1 MIYKKR
7 SITCYCIFQKNLLP
21 LQSIIHSNQKE
32 NDRYSCSNI
41 NPSHRLGCLYSSRQK
56 QQ

>member
-1 MIYKKR
+1 MIYKKYP
-7 SITCYCIFQKNLLP
+7 ITCYCIFQKNLLP
-21 LQSIIHSNQKE
+21 LQAIIHSNQKE

-41 NPSHRLGCLYSSRQK
+41 NPSHRLGCLYSSRQR